1 MKKTIFTL
9 LSVLLVGGLA
19 NAQTMVYNIPF
30 SGLVGLELTSGD
42 ICSPPFSG
50 PEEAKQVS
58 IGNQWGCT
66 WTSTG
71 TGVASTVDVE
81 LMFTINDQFNI
92 PTLLNGT
99 ANSGQGASS
108 VSCAASTLLSWS
120 VDPTTYV
127 VAGSNTFLADY
138 AGSSQINQI
147 DHLTAGV
154 QDIYMRVTVTYV
166 ACTAPTAVVTTNKD
180 VTCNGGSD
188 GDINITPT
196 GTSPFTY
203 DWDNDGTGDFDDLED
218 LIGLSAGT
226 YNVVVKDANGC
237 TVALSH
243 TVNEPAAIDVSVTVA
258 GSDLTANASGLAYQ
272 WVNCPGM
279 TAISGATSVTY
290 TATVDGDYAVIVTD
304 GPCSDTSICNTISG
318 AGFSDNPGLGLEIYP
333 NPTNGLV
340 MVKVN
345 NLSGLATVQLLDI
358 AGKEVMIKSL
368 STTATQIELDLSEF
382 ENGTYILRLFDD
394 KGQTESVIVKE

>member
-9 LSVLLVGGLA
+9 LSALFIGGIA
-19 NAQTMVYNIPF
+19 NAQTIVYDIPIA
-30 SGLVGLELTSGD
+30 GLVGLELTSGD
-42 ICSPPFSG
+42 ICTG
-50 PEEAKQVS
+50 TVEEAKQVS

-92 PTLLNGT
+92 PTLLNAT
-99 ANSGQGASS
+99 ANTGQGASS
-108 VSCAASTLLSWS
+108 VNCAGSSLLTWS
-120 VDPTTYV
+120 VDPSTYL

-138 AGSSQINQI
+138 AASSQINQI
-147 DHLTAGV
+147 DHLTAGLSDV
-154 QDIYMRVTVTYV
+154 YMRVTVTYI
-166 ACTAPTAVVTTNKD
+166 ACTAPTAVVTTDKD

-188 GDINITPT
+188 GDINITAT
-196 GTSPFTY
+196 GTGPFTY

-218 LIGLSAGT
+218 LVGLSAGT
-226 YNVVVKDANGC
+226 YTVVVKDAGGC
-237 TVALSH
+237 TVSLSH

-258 GSDLTANASGLAYQ
+258 GSDLTANATGLVYQ

-279 TAISGATSVTY
+279 TAISGATSATY
-290 TATVDGDYAVIVTD
+290 TATVDGDYAVIITN
-304 GPCSDTSICNTISG
+304 GPCSDTSICNTITG
-318 AGFSDNPGLGLEIYP
+318 AGFGDNLSLGFEIYP

-358 AGKEVMIKSL
+358 AGKEVLTKSL
-368 STTATQIELDLSEF
+368 TTTTTQIELDLGNLES
-382 ENGTYILRLFDD
+382 GTYIIRLFDD
-394 KGQTESVIVKE
+394 KGQIESVIVKE